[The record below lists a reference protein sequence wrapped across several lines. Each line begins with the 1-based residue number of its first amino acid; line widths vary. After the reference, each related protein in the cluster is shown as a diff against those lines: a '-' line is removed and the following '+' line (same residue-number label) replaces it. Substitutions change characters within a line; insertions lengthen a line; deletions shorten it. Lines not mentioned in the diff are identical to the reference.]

1 MENAVMSLPALLWQI
16 FNVVVLLAVFAF
28 LGWRTVKVILR
39 RLAAKRRQR
48 R

>member
-1 MENAVMSLPALLWQI
+1 MENVVVSLPALLWQI
-16 FNVVVLLAVFAF
+16 FNVVVLIAVFAF

-39 RLAAKRRQR
+39 RLNAKRRQR

>member
-1 MENAVMSLPALLWQI
+1 MEIAVLSLPALLWQI

>member
-1 MENAVMSLPALLWQI
+1 MENAVLSLPAQLWQI

>member
-1 MENAVMSLPALLWQI
+1 MENAELSLPALLWQI

>member
-1 MENAVMSLPALLWQI
+1 MENAVLSLPALLWQI
-16 FNVVVLLAVFAF
+16 FNVAVLLAVFAF

-39 RLAAKRRQR
+39 RLAAQRRQR